1 MYLKMHW
8 NAIAPTIEFVFM
20 GPVFINIDG
29 SLVGRDQ
36 FVRMLEKSLSHI
48 GLSGGCYKS
57 HSFRI
62 GSCCHAKLI
71 TQPCLSTTTSVY
83 CKQWPSLLATSDVIS
98 PTLRNALKA
107 TKCIAL
113 YRAL

>member
-1 MYLKMHW
+1 
-8 NAIAPTIEFVFM
+8 M

-57 HSFRI
+57 H
-62 GSCCHAKLI
+62 
-71 TQPCLSTTTSVY
+71 QPCLSTTTSVY